1 MKIENHHIQLSG
13 RASFTLFWFITC
25 AVVAGNAIFLVATS
39 AARLL
44 FN

>member
-1 MKIENHHIQLSG
+1 MNIQRTDIQLSG
-13 RASFTLFWFITC
+13 RAGFSVFWFITC
-25 AVVAGNAIFLVATS
+25 AVVTGNSIFMVLTA